1 MKYILPSLFLLVML
15 TVAYVF
21 FRLAPGTFEFVRQL
35 ITTLLFLA
43 VWLGGSV
50 YGVTWI
56 FRAAEAFERPKK

>member
-1 MKYILPSLFLLVML
+1 ML
-15 TVAYVF
+15 TIAYVF